1 MPRITDPDEIRRVAK
16 EALQAVDKA
25 TARGERIRLTLEA
38 YCAIADMLEMEKAE
52 LDAKRAALAVVRKRL
67 QAREVTA
74 CRVRE
79 LRKHEAVLKREI
91 ADLEARTKKGSW
103 AQRYRRRRSA
113 ACRCKGPLQPESQIS
128 SALQG
133 FMRGFAVG

>member
-25 TARGERIRLTLEA
+25 TARGERMRLTLEA
-38 YCAIADMLEMEKAE
+38 YCAIADMMEMEKAE
-52 LDAKRAALAVVRKRL
+52 LDAKRAALAGVRKRL

-74 CRVRE
+74 RRVRE

-91 ADLEARTKKGSW
+91 ADLEARTKNGS
-103 AQRYRRRRSA
+103 RSVA
-113 ACRCKGPLQPESQIS
+113 FCTLAKTDER
-128 SALQG
+128 
-133 FMRGFAVG
+133 